1 MRKTVMVLTAH
12 PDDAEMF
19 AGGTIA
25 KMAEA
30 GDRVVI
36 VIATDGRKGS
46 FEHDSDSLA
55 RLRSQEARRA
65 AAVLGAEPPILL
77 GHRDME
83 IDRASPGALRE
94 QLVRLIRSHRPDVSI
109 SEDALYARDLHP
121 DHRGVALAA
130 AEAIAFASLPLLHP
144 EHLADGLEVHS
155 VAEKYYFAAG
165 PAANKFVDITATM
178 DKKIAALAEHHTQ
191 IVSLV
196 ESMRRQV
203 TGAGVDWRQVIGDIA
218 DDPQAIMALRLRT
231 MNAEVGQAAGVE
243 YAEAFRYERFSAAIE
258 RLLVR
263 MNREPAPRGS
273 SA

>member
-46 FEHDSDSLA
+46 FEHDSDTLA
-55 RLRSQEARRA
+55 RLRSEEARRA

-77 GHRDME
+77 GYPDME
-83 IDRASPGALRE
+83 IDRALPGTLRE

-109 SEDALYARDLHP
+109 SEDALNARDLHP

-155 VAEKYYFAAG
+155 VVEKYYFAAG
-165 PAANKFVDITATM
+165 PAANKFVDITATI
-178 DKKIAALAEHHTQ
+178 DRKIAALAEHHPQ
-191 IVSLV
+191 IESLV
-196 ESMRRQV
+196 ESMRQHV
-203 TGAGVDWRQVIGDIA
+203 TRAGLDWRAVMGDIA
-218 DDPQAIMALRLRT
+218 DDPQAIMDLRLRT
-231 MNAEVGQAAGVE
+231 MNAEIGQTAGVE

-258 RLLVR
+258 RLLAR
-263 MNREPAPRGS
+263 MSP
-273 SA
+273 